1 MQRLIAL
8 HSYGMALFRDVFREQ
23 QHLQLNTF
31 HFLRYKE
38 YLCSS
43 NEARIFNLI
52 ELFAV
57 SDTT

>member
-38 YLCSS
+38 YLCC
-43 NEARIFNLI
+43 
-52 ELFAV
+52 
-57 SDTT
+57 